1 MLEDAP
7 NESDMRLLPTQLQN
21 LHLQYTPGDIG
32 AHPGTL
38 VDLQHLTSLQHLW
51 VAAEQ
56 LAPGSSVPSNL
67 QTLEVDA
74 EWPTGGLVG
83 LTSLH
88 KVTSIQFTNSHNFT
102 PCLGRTDLQ
111 LMRQLSQL
119 EYLTL
124 SLRMTQSILGVA
136 AAWSSLPLVR
146 LHVDVYLESSAELQ
160 QLMQHV
166 AVATKLTSFAA
177 RVTNTSA
184 DAEVVVA
191 PGIVVFEPLRGLTQ
205 LSSFSWYT
213 LDQWQPPDAW
223 VQDVQRLT
231 GLRSLTQLLP
241 VW

>member
-1 MLEDAP
+1 
-7 NESDMRLLPTQLQN
+7 
-21 LHLQYTPGDIG
+21 
-32 AHPGTL
+32 
-38 VDLQHLTSLQHLW
+38 
-51 VAAEQ
+51 
-56 LAPGSSVPSNL
+56 
-67 QTLEVDA
+67 
-74 EWPTGGLVG
+74 
-83 LTSLH
+83 
-88 KVTSIQFTNSHNFT
+88 
-102 PCLGRTDLQ
+102 
-111 LMRQLSQL
+111 MRQLSQL

-177 RVTNTSA
+177 RVTTTSA

-191 PGIVVFEPLRGLTQ
+191 PGIVVFETLRGLTQ